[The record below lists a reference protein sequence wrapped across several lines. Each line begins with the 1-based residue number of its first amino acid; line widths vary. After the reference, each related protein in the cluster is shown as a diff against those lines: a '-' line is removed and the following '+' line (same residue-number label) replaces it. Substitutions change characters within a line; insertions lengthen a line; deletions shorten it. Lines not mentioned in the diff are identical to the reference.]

1 MIDVVNIQDT
11 NTIYNTLK
19 WAVKTLN
26 DSGIESPN
34 IDAEILLAYVLSCD
48 RLSLHTNPER
58 IVKHEDFTRY
68 KDLVIYRTNHTP
80 LQYITGHVEFMSLD
94 FIVDERVLIPRQET
108 EILVETVLNKVK
120 NKPVSNKT
128 ITIIDIGTG
137 SGNISVSLAYYL
149 KDAQLFASD
158 ISKDALAVARINAQ
172 KNNVVDKVC
181 LLRGNLFEPFN
192 NHLEKGNTD
201 FIVSNPPYVEESDL
215 NKLGP
220 EIRDNEPRTALV
232 AGKDGLCFYKQIIKE
247 APVWLKAN
255 GFLVME
261 VGETQARTV
270 KSLLEKEGHFGN
282 IEIFKD
288 LQGIERIISAERR

>member
-1 MIDVVNIQDT
+1 MLDIQDT

-48 RLSLHTNPER
+48 RLGLHTNPER
-58 IVKHEDFTRY
+58 IVKHEDFARF
-68 KDLVIYRTNHTP
+68 KELVSDRTSRTP

-120 NKPVSNKT
+120 NKPVLNKT

-137 SGNISVSLAYYL
+137 SGNISVSLASYL
-149 KDAQLFASD
+149 KDVQLFASD
-158 ISKDALAVARINAQ
+158 ISKEALAVAKINAQ

-181 LLRGNLFEPFN
+181 LLRGNLFGPFN
-192 NHLEKGNTD
+192 NRLEKENID
-201 FIVSNPPYVEESDL
+201 FIVSNPPYVADSELDR
-215 NKLGP
+215 LGP
-220 EIRDNEPRTALV
+220 EIKEHEPLKALV
-232 AGKDGLCFYKQIIKE
+232 AGRDGLCFYKQIIKE

-270 KSLLEKEGHFGN
+270 KSLIEIEGHFRN

-288 LQGIERIISAERR
+288 LQGIERIISAERK